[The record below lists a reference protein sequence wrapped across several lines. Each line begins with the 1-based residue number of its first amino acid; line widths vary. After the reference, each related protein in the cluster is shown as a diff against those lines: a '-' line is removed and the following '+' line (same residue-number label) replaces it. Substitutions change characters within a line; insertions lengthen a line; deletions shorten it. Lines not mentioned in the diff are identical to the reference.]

1 MTRSRPLSPARAVA
15 ACAAGLFLASC
26 PASPAQQQPAG
37 LAPAAYALVGG
48 TVRTAPDADPFVGVV
63 VVRNG
68 LIVAAGPA
76 AGDDAVRVPADAEE
90 IDCGG
95 LFLYAGFVDA
105 ATDRMLDEAKVPD
118 PTPGRAVNFGRYV
131 LAATRTDNRKGLT
144 PEFEAQNA
152 LADDDKAAAALRAAG
167 FTAAHLVPRGRIA
180 GGKTALVTTAKV
192 PLREALL
199 AAGLFEAMHLTPQRG
214 RDYPNTL
221 MGTFAHLRQ
230 ALSDARRHTLHKK
243 LWADGVA
250 GVPRPPA
257 DPALDALAAV
267 LAGELTP
274 LFETTSAD
282 DARRAVNFAAE
293 YGLTP
298 ALAAG
303 PRLRDAP
310 GVFDPAAAGLAE
322 NAPEVIVLS
331 LDFGAEPKREGF
343 KKEAEPKEDEDADE
357 DAEAD
362 AGEEEEPADVRAPE
376 PLRAYRARLGRW
388 REAVAA
394 PAALHRAGRRF
405 ALSSRG
411 LKTPGELLKNL
422 RQAIAAGLP
431 EQAALAALTADAAE
445 LLGQGDRFGTLEVG
459 REAHVVAL
467 TGPFTDAGAKVR
479 HLLIDRERYE
489 FHEDAKPID
498 PAKAKR
504 KALTAPKPVPASDAD
519 RPTEIPADRL
529 AAARKTGGNLLI
541 TGGTVL
547 TGTGETL
554 PETDVRIVGGKFA
567 EIGPGLEPRDGEAVI
582 DAAGRFLMP
591 GIIDTHSH
599 IMITQGINEATQS
612 LTPEVRIAD
621 VIDTADDSEYRALAG
636 GVTTARLFHGSA
648 NVVGGQDAVV
658 KLRFGRTAEEHK
670 FDAAKQGVKFALGE
684 NVKDSKTAFPNTRLG
699 VEATLKRAFSEAA
712 DYARRREAYR
722 TAVKQDPARKRTLL
736 PPRRD
741 LRLEALADILAG
753 RKFIHSHSYRAD
765 EILMLMR
772 VAESFGVRVA
782 SLQHVLEGYKIAP
795 EIAAHGASA
804 STFSDWWAYKVEA
817 YDATPYNAAI
827 LNEAGVNTVIKSDDW
842 ELIRHLYFEAA
853 KPVRYGGVSPDD
865 AIAFVTLNP
874 ARELGLA
881 DRLGS
886 IEVGKDA
893 DLAIYNAHPLNSF
906 TRVETTII
914 DGEVYFDRSRAATA
928 LSPEAVER
936 TRNPPAWSFPVPKL
950 RNLTLDLEPA
960 RGGTFALAGATLH
973 TCDDAFGE
981 GGVIAQ
987 GVLVVENGTITAVGP
1002 VGGVNVPDGVPVLNV
1017 RGLTVTP
1024 GLFDAGTELG
1034 LTEIGKV
1041 SETQDYR
1048 ESGDLQPDLRAG
1060 IALNR
1065 DSELFPVARAGG
1077 ITHAL
1082 IRPVGGLIAGQ
1093 ASVIKLSGWTAPE
1106 MVLELEAG
1114 LQVNWPVER
1123 TQSPFDGDSTE
1134 PDDRLKK
1141 QIEQLA
1147 DFLGEG
1153 KRYLA
1158 AQAAAAEAGEL
1169 GPVADPRFEALA
1181 PLPPGREAGVLR
1193 GEQRPADRPE
1203 PGVRGEVRPQADRDR
1218 GRGRLEAGGR
1228 VGGEGGPGDR
1238 RPGDAAADGRRGPV
1252 RRPVRQPGPAV
1263 GGGRE
1268 VLPALRRG
1276 VEQPQ
1281 HPLRG
1286 GPGGRL
1292 RAAGGG
1298 RAAGDHGGRGG
1309 DPRRGGPGRH
1319 ADARQAGQ
1327 PGDRGRLPVADHHG
1341 DQGGLRGRRAVPPG
1355 EPPDPVLRAVP
1366 ATPPHPGRQPG
1377 DAVGERGGVSPPCP
1391 PRATFLTPF
1400 TASKRHVRLRPRLAA
1415 VVECLRRV
1423 GSGGRAGV
1431 RRPRHRSPPRR
1442 TL

>member
-1 MTRSRPLSPARAVA
+1 MPRRLPVSPVRPPAALLGLALLLA
-15 ACAAGLFLASC
+15 AA
-26 PASPAQQQPAG
+26 PAPAQERPAG
-37 LAPAAYALVGG
+37 LTPRAYALTGG
-48 TVRTAPDADPFVGVV
+48 TVRTAPGADPFVGTV
-63 VVRNG
+63 VVRDG
-68 LIVAAGPA
+68 LIVAVGPI
-76 AGDDAVRVPADAEE
+76 DEVKVPADAEA
-90 IDCGG
+90 IDCEG
-95 LFLYAGFVDA
+95 LYLYAGFVDA
-105 ATDRMLDEAKVPD
+105 ATDRPLDEEKLPE
-118 PTPGRAVNFGRYV
+118 PTEGRSVNTSRYV
-131 LAATRTDNRKGLT
+131 LAATRADNRKGLT
-144 PEFEAQNA
+144 PDFAAQNA
-152 LADDDKAAAALRAAG
+152 LAGDDKAAAALRAAG

-180 GGKTALVTTAKV
+180 GGKTALVTTANV

-199 AAGLFEAMHLTPQRG
+199 AEGLFAAMDLSPMRG

-230 ALSDARRHTLHKK
+230 AFLDADRHTLHKR
-243 LWADGVA
+243 LWDDGAA

-257 DPALDALAAV
+257 DPTLDALAAV

-274 LFETTSAD
+274 LFEVSTAD

-293 YGLTP
+293 YDLTP

-310 GVFDPAAAGLAE
+310 GVFDPAAADLAG

-331 LDFGAEPKREGF
+331 LDFGTEPKREGF
-343 KKEAEPKEDEDADE
+343 KKPKAEKKDADGEEDADE
-357 DAEAD
+357 DDTEA
-362 AGEEEEPADVRAPE
+362 EEEEVADVRFPE
-376 PLRAYRARLGRW
+376 PLRAYRARLARY

-411 LKTPGELLKNL
+411 LKTPGELLANL
-422 RQAIAAGLP
+422 RKAIAAGLP
-431 EQAALAALTADAAE
+431 EDAALAALTSDAAD
-445 LLGQGDRFGTLEVG
+445 LLGQGGRLGTLEAG
-459 REAHVVAL
+459 RQAHVMAL
-467 TGPFTDAGAKVR
+467 TGPFTAGGAKVK
-479 HLLIDRERYE
+479 HLLIDREHYRLN
-489 FHEDAKPID
+489 EDAKPLD
-498 PAKAKR
+498 PAKTKR
-504 KALTAPKPVPASDAD
+504 KPLTAAKPLPTADGDAQ
-519 RPTEIPADRL
+519 PTETRADRL
-529 AAARKTGGNLLI
+529 AAGRATGGNVLV

-554 PETDVRIVGGKFA
+554 PNTDVRITAGKFA
-567 EIGPGLEPRDGEAVI
+567 EIGAGLEPKDGETVI
-582 DAAGRFLMP
+582 DAAGRYLMP

-599 IMITQGINEATQS
+599 IMITQGINEATRS

-621 VIDTADDSEYRALAG
+621 VIDTEDDSEYRALAG
-636 GVTTARLFHGSA
+636 GVTAARLFHGSA
-648 NVVGGQDAVV
+648 NVVGGQDAVI
-658 KLRFGRTAEEHK
+658 KLRLGATAEEHK

-699 VEATLKRAFSEAA
+699 VEATLKRAFGEAE
-712 DYARRREAYR
+712 DYARRWNAHRDQVKKDPAKKR
-722 TAVKQDPARKRTLL
+722 TAL

-741 LRLEALADILAG
+741 LRLEALADLLAG
-753 RKFIHSHSYRAD
+753 RMFIHSHSYRAD

-772 VAESFGVRVA
+772 VAESFGIRVK

-795 EIAAHGASA
+795 EIAEHGASA

-865 AIAFVTLNP
+865 AIQFVTLNP
-874 ARELGLA
+874 ARELGVD

-914 DGEVYFDRSRAATA
+914 DGEVYFDRSEAPTA
-928 LSPEAVER
+928 LSEAMIER
-936 TRNPPAWSFPVPKL
+936 TQAPPKWEFPSPEV

-973 TCDDAFGE
+973 TCDDDFGE
-981 GGVIAQ
+981 GGVIVE
-987 GVLVVENGTITAVGP
+987 GVLVVEDGEITAVGP
-1002 VGGVNVPDGVPVLNV
+1002 VGGVDVPDGVPVLNV

-1093 ASVIKLSGWTAPE
+1093 ASVIELEGWTAPE

-1114 LQVNWPVER
+1114 LQVNWPQAR
-1123 TQSPFDGDSTE
+1123 SFNPFAGASSE
-1134 PDDRLKK
+1134 SDDRLKEQVK
-1141 QIEQLA
+1141 QLS
-1147 DFLGEG
+1147 DFLDEG

-1158 AQAAAAEAGEL
+1158 AKRSAADAGEI
-1169 GPVADPRFEALA
+1169 GPVPDPRFEALEPYLIGAKPVFFEANSARQIAQSLAFAAKYDLKPIVTGAADAWKLADELAEKKVPVIVGPVMRRPTDDHDPYDA
-1181 PLPPGREAGVLR
+1181 PYANPGLLHEAGVTFCLHSDEASNSRNTPFEAAQAVAYGLPAEAALR
-1193 GEQRPADRPE
+1193 AIT
-1203 PGVRGEVRPQADRDR
+1203 A
-1218 GRGRLEAGGR
+1218 
-1228 VGGEGGPGDR
+1228 
-1238 RPGDAAADGRRGPV
+1238 DAAAILGVSDRAGTLTPGKRASLVVADGSPLQITTGIK
-1252 RRPVRQPGPAV
+1252 AV
-1263 GGGRE
+1263 F
-1268 VLPALRRG
+1268 V
-1276 VEQPQ
+1276 
-1281 HPLRG
+1281 
-1286 GPGGRL
+1286 
-1292 RAAGGG
+1292 
-1298 RAAGDHGGRGG
+1298 D
-1309 DPRRGGPGRH
+1309 
-1319 ADARQAGQ
+1319 GQ
-1327 PGDRGRLPVADHHG
+1327 PFAPESRQTRFYERYLE
-1341 DQGGLRGRRAVPPG
+1341 RIRSPG
-1355 EPPDPVLRAVP
+1355 EPAKTR
-1366 ATPPHPGRQPG
+1366 
-1377 DAVGERGGVSPPCP
+1377 
-1391 PRATFLTPF
+1391 
-1400 TASKRHVRLRPRLAA
+1400 
-1415 VVECLRRV
+1415 
-1423 GSGGRAGV
+1423 
-1431 RRPRHRSPPRR
+1431 
-1442 TL
+1442 